1 MKLYFIRSILSG
13 PGIFITLPYLF
24 FRYHTLRYRFDA
36 EGIHARWG
44 ILFREEVNLAY
55 ARIQDIHL
63 TSGFIQRWLKL
74 ADVQVQTAS
83 GSATPELIIE
93 GFKEFEAIR
102 DYLYTRMRGYQKGGG
117 VAKADARA
125 DADDAAPLLQA
136 LREVRDEMRATREA
150 MERIAGGPPRPAEP
164 APAPAGNNPRTA
176 RPRHQTRPVYR
187 AFARFV
193 ERFLRIPPR
202 PDPPPGS
209 GEATHIF
216 RAAPQFYKYR
226 LALWALK
233 HVPPGLALVVV
244 FTVIVVLTASNS
256 GETGAVIA
264 VLGVVVVGTFAC
276 WRPSTTPAF
285 GSTTKTAGMSSPTA
299 ASASAREW
307 SMSVR

>member
-164 APAPAGNNPRTA
+164 APAPAGSQPA
-176 RPRHQTRPVYR
+176 DS
-187 AFARFV
+187 A
-193 ERFLRIPPR
+193 
-202 PDPPPGS
+202 S
-209 GEATHIF
+209 
-216 RAAPQFYKYR
+216 
-226 LALWALK
+226 
-233 HVPPGLALVVV
+233 VPPD
-244 FTVIVVLTASNS
+244 
-256 GETGAVIA
+256 
-264 VLGVVVVGTFAC
+264 
-276 WRPSTTPAF
+276 
-285 GSTTKTAGMSSPTA
+285 SSC
-299 ASASAREW
+299 
-307 SMSVR
+307 V